1 MTGVLRPGMRL
12 QSSVCETEVVVVRA
26 PVEPAALECGGAPV
40 VALGIEHERRP
51 LDPSHSNG
59 TAIGKRYADEVLG
72 LELLCTK
79 GGQGSLAIA
88 GVPLPAKDA
97 KSLPSSD

>member
-1 MTGVLRPGMRL
+1 MTTILKPGMRL
-12 QSSVCETEVVVVRA
+12 QSRACETELVVVRA

-40 VALGIEHERRP
+40 VALGVEHERWS
-51 LDPSHSNG
+51 LDPAHSRG
-59 TAIGKRYADEVLG
+59 TAIGKRYADQVLG

-88 GVPLPAKDA
+88 GAPLPSKDA
-97 KSLPSSD
+97 KPLPSSD